1 VTDQHS
7 ILVSALPPSRNQ
19 IRLALIIA
27 LALLAAFLVTIPFRH
42 VQLPAVTA
50 FIPVVAAF
58 LFINDLITAA
68 LLYAQFAVVR
78 SRALLALSMGY
89 LFTAAIIVPY
99 ALTFPDA
106 FAPTGLLGAGLQSAV
121 WLYIFWH
128 LGLPPAVITY
138 ALLKHERTGRPAR
151 RSTRSVIL
159 TSAAAMVTL
168 VCALTWLVTA
178 GADILPSIMLDAVQA
193 RSVYY
198 FFVPPTVAL
207 STIAIGLLWWRRS
220 SILDLWLL
228 LVLWAWLIE
237 TVLIGSSVYRFS
249 VVWYAGRI
257 YGLLSSSF
265 VLVALL
271 SESTILYAR
280 LALSMLA
287 QRREREG
294 RLMTFD
300 AMAAAIAHEIK
311 QPLGAIVTNA
321 NAGVRWLSKTPV
333 ELDRARETFDDI
345 AADGRRA
352 NEVVKSLR
360 SMFDGGH
367 QAETLL
373 DANELIRQT
382 VAMLRGELEDARI
395 GVQFE
400 LAPELPGVSGH
411 RGQLQ
416 QVLLNIVYN
425 AADSMRTVTDR
436 ARVLRLKSEPLE
448 TEGIA
453 ISVGDSGAG
462 IDSKNSDRVFDAFF
476 TTKANGT
483 GMGLA
488 ICRSIVDAHG
498 GTLTVSPG
506 NPYGS
511 LFRINLPANG

>member
-1 VTDQHS
+1 
-7 ILVSALPPSRNQ
+7 
-19 IRLALIIA
+19 
-27 LALLAAFLVTIPFRH
+27 
-42 VQLPAVTA
+42 
-50 FIPVVAAF
+50 
-58 LFINDLITAA
+58 
-68 LLYAQFAVVR
+68 
-78 SRALLALSMGY
+78 M
-89 LFTAAIIVPY
+89 
-99 ALTFPDA
+99 
-106 FAPTGLLGAGLQSAV
+106 
-121 WLYIFWH
+121 
-128 LGLPPAVITY
+128 
-138 ALLKHERTGRPAR
+138 
-151 RSTRSVIL
+151 
-159 TSAAAMVTL
+159 
-168 VCALTWLVTA
+168 
-178 GADILPSIMLDAVQA
+178 
-193 RSVYY
+193 
-198 FFVPPTVAL
+198 
-207 STIAIGLLWWRRS
+207 
-220 SILDLWLL
+220 
-228 LVLWAWLIE
+228 
-237 TVLIGSSVYRFS
+237 
-249 VVWYAGRI
+249 
-257 YGLLSSSF
+257 
-265 VLVALL
+265 
-271 SESTILYAR
+271 
-280 LALSMLA
+280 
-287 QRREREG
+287 
-294 RLMTFD
+294 
-300 AMAAAIAHEIK
+300 
-311 QPLGAIVTNA
+311 
-321 NAGVRWLSKTPV
+321 SKTPV